1 MSFILEN
8 VENLKY
14 LWVDG
19 YLDFII
25 IITSNKDSQKYIQ
38 PHDRAIF
45 GGIAD
50 IVGNFSLITR
60 ENASI
65 FQNTTLGWK

>member
-1 MSFILEN
+1 MTELF
-8 VENLKY
+8 
-14 LWVDG
+14 
-19 YLDFII
+19 
-25 IITSNKDSQKYIQ
+25 
-38 PHDRAIF
+38 F